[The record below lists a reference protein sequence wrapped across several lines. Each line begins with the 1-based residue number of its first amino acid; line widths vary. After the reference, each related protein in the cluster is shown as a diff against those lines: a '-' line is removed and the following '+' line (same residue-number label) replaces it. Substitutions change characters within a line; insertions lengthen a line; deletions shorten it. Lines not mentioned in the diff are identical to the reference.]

1 MDSSSSNTEFRDKLI
16 KLALPRLIVDAFGMG
31 VDIELL
37 KYYGHYISNLDQ
49 LDEMLKTDEKGR
61 SRAGDLALKTQV
73 QRIIFSS
80 TKVLEVLQLA
90 KKEVCEIR
98 KVYTNAIES
107 HACATSGRRSEAI

>member
-1 MDSSSSNTEFRDKLI
+1 MDGSDTEFRDRLI

-31 VDIELL
+31 VDVELQ

-61 SRAGDLALKTQV
+61 SRTGDLAIKTQV

-80 TKVLEVLQLA
+80 TKVLEVLELA
-90 KKEVCEIR
+90 KKEVSEIR
-98 KVYTNAIES
+98 KVNSNSIES
-107 HACATSGRRSEAI
+107 CACAAAGRRR